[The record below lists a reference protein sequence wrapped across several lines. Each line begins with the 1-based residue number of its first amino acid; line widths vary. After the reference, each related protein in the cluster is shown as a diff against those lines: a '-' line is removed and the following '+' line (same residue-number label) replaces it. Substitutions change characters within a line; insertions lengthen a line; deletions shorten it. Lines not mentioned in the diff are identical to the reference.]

1 MMVVN
6 GAGSPNQNVWC
17 QTVSVN
23 PNSQYVLSAW
33 LTSVNPSSPALL
45 QFSINGSVVGPI
57 FSAGPVCL
65 WQQFFEVWNSGTN
78 SSATICIVNQNTTL
92 GGNDFALDDIV
103 FAPVCNVT
111 DTVKVNVITVA
122 AAASPAV
129 VTIPCDGA
137 DVTLNGT
144 GSSTG
149 PDVSYSWDTSDGNIV
164 SGGNTLTPVVN
175 APGAYTLTVAYNAPD
190 GTVCEK
196 SATVNV
202 VLNPN
207 QLFAWI
213 NPPLPL
219 GCGSATHTTHRKFKS
234 VGLFQLSLGNGRR
247 QYRLRPGPAYL
258 PRG

>member
-1 MMVVN
+1 M
-6 GAGSPNQNVWC
+6 
-17 QTVSVN
+17 
-23 PNSQYVLSAW
+23 
-33 LTSVNPSSPALL
+33 
-45 QFSINGSVVGPI
+45 
-57 FSAGPVCL
+57 
-65 WQQFFEVWNSGTN
+65 
-78 SSATICIVNQNTTL
+78 NQNTSL

-149 PDVSYSWDTSDGNIV
+149 PDVSYLWDTSDGNIV

-219 GCGSATHTTHRKFKS
+219 GCGSATTQLIGNSSQSGFSSYLWETADGNIVSGQDQRICRVDEEGIYTLTVTNTLTGCTATTE
-234 VGLFQLSLGNGRR
+234 VGVTSTTTPPIAVASATDTVSCLLSTVPVLSNGSSS
-247 QYRLRPGPAYL
+247 
-258 PRG
+258 